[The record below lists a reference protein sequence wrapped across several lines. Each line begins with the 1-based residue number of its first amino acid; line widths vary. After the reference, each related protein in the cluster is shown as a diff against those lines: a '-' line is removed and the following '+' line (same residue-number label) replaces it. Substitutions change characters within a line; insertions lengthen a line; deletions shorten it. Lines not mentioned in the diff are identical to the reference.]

1 MKKDMIIYDKNG
13 EKLKIGDRL
22 SDGYDKD
29 NWLGCY
35 YGDELY
41 ITGKRDMWALEEF
54 RLEAYNGGIKLV
66 DFEKYYELEDNK
78 ETSAEEYTKEYYEN
92 LSECKLY

>member
-29 NWLGCY
+29 NWLSCY

-41 ITGKRDMWALEEF
+41 FFYPIDNKLQCARWAL
-54 RLEAYNGGIKLV
+54 IV
-66 DFEKYYELEDNK
+66 DLLNK
-78 ETSAEEYTKEYYEN
+78 EGE
-92 LSECKLY
+92 

>member
-29 NWLGCY
+29 NWLSCY
-35 YGDELY
+35 YEDELY
-41 ITGKRDMWALEEF
+41 ISGNRDIWALEEF

-66 DFEKYYELEDNK
+66 DFEKYNEQ
-78 ETSAEEYTKEYYEN
+78 SAEEYTKEYYEN